1 MVSSPVPL
9 SVDLVT
15 AQYQQSLTAV
25 GDSLALTAALATL
38 PLLTVFVCLGV
49 LKLKAQ
55 WAGLAG
61 VAVAL
66 AVAVLGMGMPLG
78 LGLLSA
84 AQGAAFGV
92 FPIMWIVIAALWLY
106 QLTVVSGR
114 FEDLRSTFAM
124 VSDDPR
130 IQAVIIAFCFGGLLE
145 ALAGFGAPVAISGL
159 MLLALGIKPLRAAVT
174 VLLANTAPVAFG
186 ALAIPII
193 VAGNLTDIPV
203 DDLGAIVGRQT
214 PLLAMFVPLLLVGV
228 IDGLRGMREVWPA
241 ALVTGGS
248 FALAQFL
255 SSNFFSV
262 ELTDVVAALVAL
274 GATVVFLRV
283 WQPRGTAAA
292 IARITGSDEDQA
304 VGSTGAGRPVPS
316 GRPVPAAQ
324 GGAQPSGTTTAV
336 DDDDAARA
344 AVSGPRPTAGQVWMA
359 LFPYLLVV
367 GVFAVAKLVAPVKE
381 LLALPTFAISWPG
394 LDGAILSTA
403 GDPIAATYSVPLLE
417 TPGTLIFLSGV
428 VVAAVY
434 RIPARVAAAEL
445 GMTVYRLRFA
455 ILTVASVLALAFVMN
470 SSAQTV
476 ALGTWI
482 AGAAGAAFP
491 FIAPVLGWIG
501 VAVTGSDT
509 SANALFATLQKT
521 AAAEIGADPGLLV
534 AANTTGGVVGK
545 MISPQNLVIAAA
557 AVGLAGRE
565 PQIFR
570 KVLPWSI
577 LLLVVLC
584 LLIGLQSTTVLSWM
598 LP

>member
-1 MVSSPVPL
+1 MSLTLIPPL
-9 SVDLVT
+9 VD
-15 AQYQQSLTAV
+15 YQQSLTAV
-25 GDSLALTAALATL
+25 GDSLALTALLATL
-38 PLLTVFVCLGV
+38 PLLTVFILLGV
-49 LKLKAQ
+49 LKVKAQ

-66 AVAVLGMGMPLG
+66 AVAVLGMGMPLN

-84 AQGAAFGV
+84 GQGAAFGV

-114 FEDLRSTFAM
+114 FEDLRRTFAM

-145 ALAGFGAPVAISGL
+145 ALAGFGAPVAISGM
-159 MLLALGIKPLRAAVT
+159 MLLALGIRPLRAAVT

-203 DDLGAIVGRQT
+203 DEIGAIVGRQT
-214 PLLAMFVPLLLVGV
+214 PILAMFVPLLLVGV
-228 IDGLRGMREVWPA
+228 IDGFRGMREIWPA
-241 ALVTGGS
+241 AAVTGVS
-248 FALAQFL
+248 FAVAQFL
-255 SSNFFSV
+255 SSNYFSV

-274 GATVVFLRV
+274 GATVAFLRV
-283 WQPRGTAAA
+283 WKPKGTAAA
-292 IARITGSDEDQA
+292 IERITGDEHDDSYLPGGGAA
-304 VGSTGAGRPVPS
+304 VTGATGS
-316 GRPVPAAQ
+316 
-324 GGAQPSGTTTAV
+324 SGTTTATV
-336 DDDDAARA
+336 TEADRDVVA
-344 AVSGPRPTAGQVWMA
+344 GPRPTAGEIWMA

-367 GVFAVAKLVAPVKE
+367 GVFAVAKLVEPVKE
-381 LLALPTFAISWPG
+381 LLAAPTFAISWPG
-394 LDGAILSTA
+394 LDGLIANPA
-403 GDPIAATYSVPLLE
+403 GDPVAAVYSVPALE
-417 TPGTLIFLSGV
+417 TPGTLIFLCGV
-428 VVAAVY
+428 IVAAVY
-434 RIPARVAAAEL
+434 RIAPRVAAAEL
-445 GMTVYRLRFA
+445 FSTIYRLRYA

-470 SSAQTV
+470 ASAQTV

-509 SANALFATLQKT
+509 SANALFATLQS
-521 AAAEIGADPGLLV
+521 AAAVEIGADPALLV
-534 AANTTGGVVGK
+534 SANTTGGVVGK

-565 PQIFR
+565 SDIFR
-570 KVLPWSI
+570 KVLPWS
-577 LLLVVLC
+577 LGLLVVLC
-584 LLIGLQSTTVLSWM
+584 LLIGLQSTPVLGWM

>member
-1 MVSSPVPL
+1 MVSTSVSLTLDTL
-9 SVDLVT
+9 S
-15 AQYQQSLTAV
+15 AEYQQSLTAV
-25 GDSLALTAALATL
+25 GDSLALTAALAAL

-49 LKLKAQ
+49 LKMKAQ
-55 WAGLAG
+55 YAGLLG

-66 AVAVLGMGMPLG
+66 LVAVLGMGMPVG
-78 LGLLSA
+78 LGALSA
-84 AQGAAFGV
+84 LQGAAFGV
-92 FPIMWIVIAALWLY
+92 FPIMWIVVAALWLY

-114 FEDLRSTFAM
+114 FEDLRRTFAM

-145 ALAGFGAPVAISGL
+145 ALAGFGAPVAISGM

-203 DDLGAIVGRQT
+203 GEIGSIVGRQT

-228 IDGLRGMREVWPA
+228 IDGFRGMREIWPA

-248 FALAQFL
+248 FAVAQFV
-255 SSNFFSV
+255 SSNYFSV

-274 GATVVFLRV
+274 GATVLFLRV
-283 WQPRGTAAA
+283 WTPQGTDEA
-292 IARITGSDEDQA
+292 IERITGGHDELPEALGGGSARAAGGYGSGARGTQA
-304 VGSTGAGRPVPS
+304 STR
-316 GRPVPAAQ
+316 
-324 GGAQPSGTTTAV
+324 TAV
-336 DDDDAARA
+336 ADEAAVA
-344 AVSGPRPTAGQVWMA
+344 AVSGERPTKAQVWMA

-367 GVFAVAKLVAPVKE
+367 GVFAVAKLVDPVSE
-381 LLALPTFAISWPG
+381 FLAAPTFGINVPG
-394 LDGAILSTA
+394 LDGQILNPV
-403 GDPIAATYSVPLLE
+403 GDPVAAVYSVPWLE

-428 VVAAVY
+428 IVAAVY
-434 RIPARVAAAEL
+434 KISPGVAAKEL
-445 GMTVYRLRFA
+445 GMTFYRLRFA

-470 SSAQTV
+470 ASAQTV

-482 AGAAGAAFP
+482 AGAAGLAFP

-509 SANALFATLQKT
+509 SANALFATLQQ
-521 AAAEIGADPGLLV
+521 AAAIEIGADPALLV
-534 AANTTGGVVGK
+534 SANTTGGVVGK

-557 AVGLAGRE
+557 AVGLAGQE
-565 PQIFR
+565 AQIFR

-577 LLLVVLC
+577 GLLVVLC
-584 LLIGLQSTTVLSWM
+584 LLIGLQSTDVLGWM

>member
-1 MVSSPVPL
+1 MVSSPAPL

-66 AVAVLGMGMPLG
+66 AVAVVGMGMPLS

-114 FEDLRSTFAM
+114 FEDLRRTFAM

-145 ALAGFGAPVAISGL
+145 ALAGFGAPVAISGM

-203 DDLGAIVGRQT
+203 DELGAIVGRQT

-228 IDGLRGMREVWPA
+228 IDGLRGMRDVWPA

-292 IARITGSDEDQA
+292 ISRITGTDEDQP
-304 VGSTGAGRPVPS
+304 VGSTGAGRRVTRPS
-316 GRPVPAAQ
+316 TPQ
-324 GGAQPSGTTTAV
+324 GGTQAAGTATAV
-336 DDDDAARA
+336 ADDATRE
-344 AVSGPRPTAGQVWMA
+344 AVSGPRPTAGEVWMA

-367 GVFAVAKLVAPVKE
+367 AVFAVAKLVTPVKE

-434 RIPARVAAAEL
+434 RIPAGVAATEL
-445 GMTVYRLRFA
+445 GMTVFRLRFA

-565 PQIFR
+565 AQIFR

-577 LLLVVLC
+577 VLLVVLC
-584 LLIGLQSTTVLSWM
+584 LLIGLQSTPVLSWM

>member
-1 MVSSPVPL
+1 MVST
-9 SVDLVT
+9 SVSLATEVVT
-15 AQYQQSLTAV
+15 AEYQQSLTAV

-38 PLLTVFVCLGV
+38 PLLTVFICLGV
-49 LKLKAQ
+49 LKMKAQ
-55 WAGLAG
+55 YAGLLG

-66 AVAVLGMGMPLG
+66 LVAIFGMGMPVG
-78 LGLLSA
+78 LGALSA
-84 AQGAAFGV
+84 LQGAAFGV
-92 FPIMWIVIAALWLY
+92 FPIMWIVVSALWLY

-114 FEDLRSTFAM
+114 FEDLRRTFAM

-145 ALAGFGAPVAISGL
+145 ALAGFGAPVAISGM

-203 DDLGAIVGRQT
+203 SEIGSIVGRQT
-214 PLLAMFVPLLLVGV
+214 PLLAFFVPLLLVGV
-228 IDGLRGMREVWPA
+228 IDGFRGMREIWPA
-241 ALVTGGS
+241 AFVTGGS
-248 FALAQFL
+248 FAGAQFL

-274 GATVVFLRV
+274 GATVLFLRV
-283 WQPRGTAAA
+283 WTPTGTDEAIERITGHDEEIPEALGGSTSGAGGTAAGA
-292 IARITGSDEDQA
+292 GGTQPTRTAVADQA
-304 VGSTGAGRPVPS
+304 
-316 GRPVPAAQ
+316 
-324 GGAQPSGTTTAV
+324 AV
-336 DDDDAARA
+336 A
-344 AVSGPRPTAGQVWMA
+344 AVSGERPTNAQVWMA

-367 GVFAVAKLVAPVKE
+367 GVFAVAKLVEPVKE
-381 LLALPTFAISWPG
+381 FLAAPTFGINVPG
-394 LDGAILSTA
+394 LDTQILNPA
-403 GDPIAATYSVPLLE
+403 GDPVAAVYSVPWLE
-417 TPGTLIFLSGV
+417 TPGTLIFLSGI

-434 RIPARVAAAEL
+434 KVSAAVAAREL
-445 GMTVYRLRFA
+445 AMTFYRLRFA

-470 SSAQTV
+470 ASAQTV

-482 AGAAGAAFP
+482 AGAAGLAFP

-509 SANALFATLQKT
+509 SANALFATLQQ
-521 AAAEIGADPGLLV
+521 AAAIEIGADPALLV
-534 AANTTGGVVGK
+534 SANTTGGVVGK

-557 AVGLAGRE
+557 AVGLAGQE
-565 PQIFR
+565 AQIFR
-570 KVLPWSI
+570 KVLPWS
-577 LLLVVLC
+577 LGLLVVLC
-584 LLIGLQSTTVLSWM
+584 LLIGLQSTDVLGWM

>member
-1 MVSSPVPL
+1 MVSTSVPL
-9 SVDLVT
+9 ALDTVS
-15 AQYQQSLTAV
+15 AEYQQSLTAV

-55 WAGLAG
+55 YAGLLG

-66 AVAVLGMGMPLG
+66 LVAVVGMGMPVG
-78 LGLLSA
+78 LGVLSA
-84 AQGAAFGV
+84 LQGAAFGV
-92 FPIMWIVIAALWLY
+92 FPIMWIVVAALWLY

-114 FEDLRSTFAM
+114 FEDLRRTFAM

-145 ALAGFGAPVAISGL
+145 ALAGFGAPVAISGM
-159 MLLALGIKPLRAAVT
+159 MLLALGIRPLRAAIT

-203 DDLGAIVGRQT
+203 DEIGAIVGRQT
-214 PLLAMFVPLLLVGV
+214 PILAMFVPLLLIGV
-228 IDGLRGMREVWPA
+228 IDGWRGMREVWPA

-255 SSNFFSV
+255 SSNYFSV

-274 GATVVFLRV
+274 GATVLFLRV
-283 WQPRGTAAA
+283 WTPRGTESA
-292 IARITGSDEDQA
+292 IDRITGDD
-304 VGSTGAGRPVPS
+304 TL
-316 GRPVPAAQ
+316 PAALRGPAAS
-324 GGAQPSGTTTAV
+324 GGSGGPAPASGGTKSSTTTTVADEASV
-336 DDDDAARA
+336 A
-344 AVSGPRPTAGQVWMA
+344 AVSGTRPTGREVWMA

-367 GVFAVAKLVAPVKE
+367 VVFAVAKLIEPVKQ
-381 LLALPTFAISWPG
+381 LLAAPTFGISWPG
-394 LDGAILSTA
+394 LDQQILTPT
-403 GDPIAATYSVPLLE
+403 GDPVAAVYSVPLLE

-428 VVAAVY
+428 VVAIVY
-434 RIPARVAAAEL
+434 KVPTSTAAKEL
-445 GMTVYRLRFA
+445 AMTFYRLRFA

-470 SSAQTV
+470 ASAQTV

-482 AGAAGAAFP
+482 AGVAGLAFP

-509 SANALFATLQKT
+509 SANALFATLQQ
-521 AAAEIGADPGLLV
+521 AAAIEIGADPGLLV

-557 AVGLAGRE
+557 AVGLAGQE
-565 PQIFR
+565 AQIFR
-570 KVLPWSI
+570 KVLPWS
-577 LLLVVLC
+577 LGLLVALC
-584 LLIGLQSTTVLSWM
+584 LLIGLQSTDVLAWM

>member
-1 MVSSPVPL
+1 MVSSPAPL
-9 SVDLVT
+9 SFDVVT

-66 AVAVLGMGMPLG
+66 AVAVVGMGMPLS

-159 MLLALGIKPLRAAVT
+159 MLLALGIRPLRAAVT

-228 IDGLRGMREVWPA
+228 IDGLRGMRDVWPA

-292 IARITGSDEDQA
+292 ISRITGGDEGQA
-304 VGSTGAGRPVPS
+304 VGSTGAGGPTTISPTA
-316 GRPVPAAQ
+316 PQ

-336 DDDDAARA
+336 ADDATLA
-344 AVSGPRPTAGQVWMA
+344 AASGPRPTAGQVWMA

-367 GVFAVAKLVAPVKE
+367 AVFAVAKLVEPVKE
-381 LLALPTFAISWPG
+381 LLAIPTFAISWPG

-434 RIPARVAAAEL
+434 RIPAGVAAAEL

-565 PQIFR
+565 AQIFR

-577 LLLVVLC
+577 VLLVVLC
-584 LLIGLQSTTVLSWM
+584 LLIGLQSTPVLSWM